1 MGRTAPHIRVN
12 AACPCH
18 VLTPVQR
25 AEYSERQLAEQAGVV
40 PLQRL
45 GAPEVIAPL
54 IHCLPSPDAA
64 FVTGPSFVID
74 GGETAGGLAG
84 AR

>member
-45 GAPEVIAPL
+45 GAPEVIAP
-54 IHCLPSPDAA
+54 
-64 FVTGPSFVID
+64 
-74 GGETAGGLAG
+74 
-84 AR
+84 